1 MYRYI
6 LAFSYY
12 NSIVKPITIASAI
25 NGVYMGGQINAMDDI
40 FNGHNKPIY
49 VNLFQIAKYATSGAL
64 IGFAFP
70 ITTPMT
76 FVYIFYNQ

>member
-12 NSIVKPITIASAI
+12 SSIVKPIALTSAI
-25 NGVYMGGQINAMDDI
+25 NGLYIGGQINAIDDI
-40 FNGHNKPIY
+40 FNGHKKPVYI
-49 VNLFQIAKYATSGAL
+49 NLFQIAKYATAGAL
-64 IGFAFP
+64 FGFAFP
-70 ITTPMT
+70 ISAPIT